1 METLAAGAYYIRNG
15 PFPFS
20 RSHIEDKSLNPK
32 AVFTLWKGSEEKP
45 ASPLADPR
53 DEISCIHLQQSK
65 RRSRPTGV
73 LPESGHK
80 QKLFALL
87 RGERATVWKV
97 EPVALVVMISYVIT
111 SAVDG
116 KFWVST
122 PPQPGAV
129 PGEEHQ
135 IEVKTLILNPVDPR
149 YSSEAI
155 FEIVRA

>member
-45 ASPLADPR
+45 GKPLFTSNVYTL
-53 DEISCIHLQQSK
+53 IQSK

-80 QKLFALL
+80 QKLFAFL